1 MRRSELA
8 TFLQEMLEG
17 SQLVERNLHRAV
29 ELMRNF
35 KQVAADQASEQ
46 RRLFD
51 LADVVR
57 EVTDTLKPS
66 LKRYPHALVVDV
78 PGKITMDSYP
88 GALGQVIINLVNNA
102 YLHAFEEGSHGTV
115 KLTAHQEHDRVVIEL
130 RDDGVGM
137 TEAMQEQMF
146 LPFFSTK
153 IGRGGTGLG
162 MSIVDNLVKKTL
174 GGNLHV
180 QSAPG
185 EGSVFRLELPL
196 VMTRTEDVGFNAH
209 FQPSDR

>member
-1 MRRSELA
+1 
-8 TFLQEMLEG
+8 
-17 SQLVERNLHRAV
+17 
-29 ELMRNF
+29 
-35 KQVAADQASEQ
+35 
-46 RRLFD
+46 
-51 LADVVR
+51 
-57 EVTDTLKPS
+57 
-66 LKRYPHALVVDV
+66 
-78 PGKITMDSYP
+78 
-88 GALGQVIINLVNNA
+88 
-102 YLHAFEEGSHGTV
+102 
-115 KLTAHQEHDRVVIEL
+115 
-130 RDDGVGM
+130 M